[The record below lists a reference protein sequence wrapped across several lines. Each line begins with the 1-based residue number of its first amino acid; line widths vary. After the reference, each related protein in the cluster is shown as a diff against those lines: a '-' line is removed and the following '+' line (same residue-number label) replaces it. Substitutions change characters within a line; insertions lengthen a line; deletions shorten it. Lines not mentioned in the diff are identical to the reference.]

1 MAKQVYFMFENFNL
15 NDSRQSSL
23 SELRKTD
30 AYKYLNT
37 EQFKAATYS
46 LSSFLVLAGAG
57 SGKTSVLI
65 KRLRYLIETVGL
77 SGKDIMAVTFTNKAA
92 AEIRNRAY
100 GELRHIEKTN
110 EVDDM
115 RIGTFHSICLKMMK
129 EYSQYLPMNAKEA
142 EIIDEEARE
151 ALVLRLMEM
160 GYLASGKDPSKYITV
175 NQRFSR
181 LLELAKR
188 EYEQVEKELAEVK
201 IPHSPELFQLKDAI
215 AQLEICVEM
224 TTGERKSGKFLL
236 LGAMEPE
243 NLSYVK
249 EVISCIGNF
258 KESGYRSSDLSTSPE
273 YKRYY
278 ERKTFR
284 NLTLPSVIC
293 RPMSAYDYY
302 ILISMFL
309 YEEYESY
316 MLDTNMLDFSDLLI
330 SMVEVFTHNENARE
344 KVRKQF
350 KAIMVDEFQDTNTL
364 QYRWLK
370 LITGEETAV
379 MIVGDDD
386 QSIYGFRG
394 AHPEYMRYFLTDFK
408 APLATGLELPTEDY
422 YKERHKAIGDLE
434 VIKLEQNYRS
444 TFHILDVANKAIRLN
459 QNRMDK
465 TLYTKK
471 DPLFAEKVKVVTHT
485 TPYVQASWVAQDIL
499 AQIEKSKNNPNM
511 EPLTFKDF
519 AVIYRNNA
527 SSSAV
532 DRAFV
537 KFNIP
542 HIIYGGYNFYK
553 RKEIR
558 DSLVWLNL
566 ALNPDNDI
574 HFEAALNQIPLT
586 KRPNPVAN
594 SEGVKRAFE
603 PRMMKYIKDESKRT
617 STTFVMALLNI
628 GKRFDEELKEGK
640 ISTNAIMRDGIYAE
654 FINDK
659 LMMKIG
665 QSCSDYAR
673 FLAYVIEPI
682 NKSSNFAEAV
692 NNILMRCQN
701 LQYNHALLN
710 AELKKEKEDRDSP
723 RKSTNANK
731 IKEIERYLE
740 NVKIFIDSA
749 KDEYTAHNDRYQ
761 GLTIAEQIR
770 EWLQEIALLTDK
782 ENATK
787 TDRVTM
793 MTVHSSK
800 GLEFNRVY
808 LIDVNAKNFPSERGD
823 PEEEMRLYYVG
834 VTRAKEELVV
844 SSISTP
850 SNFVDYTLRMKENII
865 DLGAFSGYMIENLKS
880 EDNPNGYSLRDSMMS
895 RDGLSNIAKKDY
907 DVLQKRSKQK
917 DNAEKIPFFNHD
929 NRRERWKGT
938 TTKQAG
944 QSVTGNSLDTF
955 NEMFGF

>member
-1 MAKQVYFMFENFNL
+1 MFENFNPV
-15 NDSRQSSL
+15 DSRQAL
-23 SELRKTD
+23 LKDLRKSD
-30 AYKYLNT
+30 AYKYLNS
-37 EQFKAATYS
+37 EQFKAATYP
-46 LSSFLVLAGAG
+46 LASFLVLAGAG

-77 SGKDIMAVTFTNKAA
+77 GGKDIMAVTFTNKAA
-92 AEIRNRAY
+92 TEIHNRAY

-129 EYSQYLPMNAKEA
+129 EYAQYLPISVKDA

-188 EYEQVEKELAEVK
+188 EYVRLEKQLAEAK
-201 IPHSPELFQLKDAI
+201 IEHSPELLQLKDAV
-215 AQLEICVEM
+215 AQLNICVEM
-224 TTGERKSGKFLL
+224 TTGEQKSGKFLL
-236 LGAMEPE
+236 VGAMEPE
-243 NLSYVK
+243 SIPYVK
-249 EVISCIGNF
+249 EVINCIGNF
-258 KESGYRSSDLSTSPE
+258 KESGYRSSDLSTSPQ

-278 ERKTFR
+278 DRKMFGE
-284 NLTLPSVIC
+284 LTLPTVIC
-293 RPMSAYDYY
+293 QPMSAYDYY
-302 ILISMFL
+302 TLIAMFL

-330 SMVEVFTHNENARE
+330 SMVEVFTHNDDARV

-350 KAIMVDEFQDTNTL
+350 KAVMVDEFQDTNTL

-408 APLATGLELPTEDY
+408 APLASGLELPTENY

-459 QNRMDK
+459 RNRMDK

-471 DPLFAEKVKVVTHT
+471 DPLFAEKVKVITHT
-485 TPYVQASWVAQDIL
+485 TPYTQASWVAQDIL
-499 AQIEKSKNNPNM
+499 EQIENSKNNPNT

-527 SSSAV
+527 SSIAV

-558 DSLVWLNL
+558 DCLVWLNF

-574 HFEAALNQIPLT
+574 HFEAVLNQIPLT
-586 KRPNPVAN
+586 KRPNPVAH

-603 PRMMKYIKDESKRT
+603 PRMMKYIKDESKLT
-617 STTFVMALLNI
+617 ATTFVTALLNI
-628 GKRFDEELKEGK
+628 GRRFDEEFREGK

-654 FINDK
+654 FVNDK
-659 LMMKIG
+659 LMTKIG

-673 FLAYVIEPI
+673 FLSYVIQPI
-682 NKSSNFAEAV
+682 SSSENFAEAV
-692 NNILMRCQN
+692 SGILMRCQN
-701 LQYNHALLN
+701 LQYHHALLN
-710 AELKKEKEDRDSP
+710 AELKKEKEERESP
-723 RKSTNANK
+723 RKTTNANK
-731 IKEIERYLE
+731 IKEVERYLE

-749 KDEYTAHNDRYQ
+749 KDEFAAHQDRYKD
-761 GLTIAEQIR
+761 LTVAEQIR

-787 TDRVTM
+787 TERVTM

-808 LIDVNAKNFPSERGD
+808 LIDVNAKNFPSEKGD

-834 VTRAKEELVV
+834 ITRAKDELVV
-844 SSISTP
+844 SSIAAP
-850 SNFVDYTLRMKENII
+850 SNFITYTLRMRENIV

-880 EDNPNGYSLRDSMMS
+880 ADKPDGYSLRNSFMS
-895 RDGLSNIAKKDY
+895 RDKLSWIAKKDY
-907 DVLQKRSKQK
+907 DTLQKRAKQK
-917 DNAEKIPFFNHD
+917 DNAEKISFFNHD
-929 NRRERWKGT
+929 DRREHWKGT
-938 TTKQAG
+938 IKRDAKNI
-944 QSVTGNSLDTF
+944 TGSSLDNF
-955 NEMFGF
+955 NEMLGL